1 MSLKEVIIYIFL
13 YIVYLYIVVRLG
25 FYKAAFIPT
34 VSILIA
40 IAAMLLYKLQAEP
53 EPPTVQINEPTDRE
67 ILYSLDTLSER
78 IRRRMGQ
85 NKEE

>member
-40 IAAMLLYKLQAEP
+40 IAAMLLYKFQSEP
-53 EPPTVQINEPTDRE
+53 EPTVRVNEPTDRE
-67 ILYSLDTLSER
+67 ILYSLETLSER